1 MDRVTPTT
9 RRHLYGI
16 QLLSSYA
23 STVSIFIHTLRF
35 KQYIGPMA
43 AMCFYDII
51 IPGFAYL
58 LFNLWREGVLEDNA
72 DLAVL
77 CAVGMVLNLAPSVG
91 RVRPWFVW
99 QVVVAYLCYTGQT
112 ERALVIDPRLTA
124 AGLAVA
130 AVAWFRR

>member
-1 MDRVTPTT
+1 M
-9 RRHLYGI
+9 
-16 QLLSSYA
+16 
-23 STVSIFIHTLRF
+23 
-35 KQYIGPMA
+35 
-43 AMCFYDII
+43 
-51 IPGFAYL
+51 
-58 LFNLWREGVLEDNA
+58 LEDNA

-112 ERALVIDPRLTA
+112 ERALMMDPRLTA